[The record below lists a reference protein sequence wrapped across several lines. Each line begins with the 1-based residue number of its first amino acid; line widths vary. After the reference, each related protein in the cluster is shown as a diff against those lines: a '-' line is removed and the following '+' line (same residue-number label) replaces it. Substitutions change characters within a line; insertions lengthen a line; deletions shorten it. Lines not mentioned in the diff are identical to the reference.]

1 MLTILGIEIPIPPWL
16 TGVNPVLLSF
26 VANTLGWLGVGLIL
40 YLMLTYVFRWI
51 TRRIPGDADDVTLGV
66 VRKPAVVIA
75 VLLGIVNDLEILPIQ
90 IELLVFLK
98 LVGNTLLIS
107 LAAYIIHRVI
117 HDVALYYGELRAR
130 RDEPRPDDWIL
141 PIARLVSPIVL
152 VVVVAL
158 VVLPAWG
165 LDIGAVLAGAGLT
178 GLVLGLA
185 LQDSV
190 GNIFAGVGLL
200 TDAPFALGDLI
211 VLPSGAAA
219 DQIVRVDRI
228 GLRTTEVYHIEQ
240 HASIFV
246 PNKDLASMQ
255 IKNITKPTVDLK
267 VNLPIGVS
275 YAVDFRKAERLIR
288 EVCDAHPNVLADYDE
303 MPKKLEALR
312 RSHIDYSRAEDDPA
326 VDNAGVM
333 VRKLTSEH
341 ALHTSLKALHAR
353 LDELKDFVVLKEAG
367 GFTRQELAELKREAA
382 QVDTDID
389 ATIKAMN
396 AWSVMRDPHISAR
409 EQTLEVTRWNTLNER
424 LAARWRALKKILEH
438 PPRDIETRIDDAV
451 QVFSAWVKDRYKP
464 IPDHWK
470 NPHVSFKA
478 FGASSVDI
486 AVEFYIDDIRLEHYY
501 RRSRVLTEVGIGIFN
516 VFRREG
522 IEIPFPQTDV
532 WFRDKPVNVAVTR
545 TRPQESSA

>member
-1 MLTILGIEIPIPPWL
+1 MLIILGNEIPIPAWL
-16 TGVNPVLLSF
+16 AGINPVLLSF
-26 VANTLGWLGVGLIL
+26 AANTLAWLVVGLLL
-40 YLMLTYVFRWI
+40 YLLLTYVFRWI
-51 TRRIPGDADDVTLGV
+51 TRRIPGDADDVILGV

-90 IELLVFLK
+90 TELLAFLK
-98 LVGNTLLIS
+98 LVGNTLLIA
-107 LAAYIIHRVI
+107 LAAYVVHRVI

-158 VVLPAWG
+158 IVLPAWG

-219 DQIVRVDRI
+219 EQIVRVDRI

-275 YAVDFRKAERLIR
+275 YAVDYRKAERLIL
-288 EVCDAHPNVLADYDE
+288 EVCDAHPNVLAADDE
-303 MPKKLEALR
+303 MPAKLEAMS
-312 RSHIDYSRAEDDPA
+312 RSHIDFSRAEDDPA
-326 VDNAGVM
+326 KDDTRIMAG
-333 VRKLTSEH
+333 KLASEH
-341 ALHTSLKALHAR
+341 ALHSTLKSLHTR
-353 LDELKDFVVLKEAG
+353 LDQLKDSVVLKEVG
-367 GFTRQELAELKREAA
+367 GFTKQEIAELKREASL
-382 QVDTDID
+382 VDADID

-396 AWSVMRDPHISAR
+396 AWSMLRDPHISAR
-409 EQTLEVTRWNTLNER
+409 EQTMEVTRWNTLNER
-424 LAARWRALKKILEH
+424 LAARWGTLKKLLEK

-451 QVFSAWVKDRYKP
+451 AVFSAWVRDRYKP

-532 WFRDKPVNVAVTR
+532 WFRDKPVNVAIAR
-545 TRPQESSA
+545 AKP

>member
-1 MLTILGIEIPIPPWL
+1 
-16 TGVNPVLLSF
+16 
-26 VANTLGWLGVGLIL
+26 
-40 YLMLTYVFRWI
+40 
-51 TRRIPGDADDVTLGV
+51 
-66 VRKPAVVIA
+66 VRAKPAVVIA

-240 HASIFV
+240 HASISC
-246 PNKDLASMQ
+246 PTRICTMQ
-255 IKNITKPTVDLK
+255 IKNITKPTVDL
-267 VNLPIGVS
+267 GES
-275 YAVDFRKAERLIR
+275 ADRR
-288 EVCDAHPNVLADYDE
+288 E
-303 MPKKLEALR
+303 LR
-312 RSHIDYSRAEDDPA
+312 R
-326 VDNAGVM
+326 
-333 VRKLTSEH
+333 
-341 ALHTSLKALHAR
+341 
-353 LDELKDFVVLKEAG
+353 
-367 GFTRQELAELKREAA
+367 
-382 QVDTDID
+382 
-389 ATIKAMN
+389 
-396 AWSVMRDPHISAR
+396 
-409 EQTLEVTRWNTLNER
+409 
-424 LAARWRALKKILEH
+424 
-438 PPRDIETRIDDAV
+438 
-451 QVFSAWVKDRYKP
+451 
-464 IPDHWK
+464 
-470 NPHVSFKA
+470 
-478 FGASSVDI
+478 
-486 AVEFYIDDIRLEHYY
+486 
-501 RRSRVLTEVGIGIFN
+501 
-516 VFRREG
+516 
-522 IEIPFPQTDV
+522 
-532 WFRDKPVNVAVTR
+532 
-545 TRPQESSA
+545 

>member
-1 MLTILGIEIPIPPWL
+1 MLTILGNEIPIPPWL
-16 TGVNPVLLSF
+16 TGVSQVLISF
-26 VANTLGWLGVGLIL
+26 VANTLAWLGVGLLL
-40 YLMLTYVFRWI
+40 YVSLTYVFRWI
-51 TRRIPGDADDVTLGV
+51 TRRIPGDADDVILGV
-66 VRKPAVVIA
+66 IRKPGVIIA

-90 IELLVFLK
+90 TELLAFLK
-98 LVGNTLLIS
+98 LVGNTVLIA
-107 LAAYIIHRVI
+107 LAAYVVHRVI
-117 HDVALYYGELRAR
+117 HDVALYYGEMRAR

-158 VVLPAWG
+158 IVLPAWG

-219 DQIVRVDRI
+219 EQIVRVDRI

-275 YAVDFRKAERLIR
+275 YAADYRKAERLIR

-303 MPKKLEALR
+303 MPKKLQAMS
-312 RSHIDYSRAEDDPA
+312 RSHIDFSRAEDDPA
-326 VDNAGVM
+326 KDDTGIM
-333 VRKLTSEH
+333 VSKLTSEH
-341 ALHTSLKALHAR
+341 ALHTTLKALHTR
-353 LDELKDFVVLKEAG
+353 LDQLKDSVVHKEVG
-367 GFTRQELAELKREAA
+367 GFTTQEIAELKREASL
-382 QVDTDID
+382 VDADIA
-389 ATIKAMN
+389 ATIKAMR
-396 AWSVMRDPHISAR
+396 AWSMLRDPHISAR

-424 LAARWRALKKILEH
+424 LAARWAALKKLLEK

-451 QVFSAWVKDRYKP
+451 AVFSAWVRDRYKP

-532 WFRDKPVNVAVTR
+532 WFRDKPVNVAIAR
-545 TRPQESSA
+545 AKP

>member
-1 MLTILGIEIPIPPWL
+1 MLTILGNEIPIPAWL
-16 TGVNPVLLSF
+16 AGVNPVLLSF
-26 VANTLGWLGVGLIL
+26 AANTLAWMVIGLLL
-40 YLMLTYVFRWI
+40 YLLLTYVFRWI
-51 TRRIPGDADDVTLGV
+51 TRRIPGDADDVILGV
-66 VRKPAVVIA
+66 VRKPAVVIV

-90 IELLVFLK
+90 AELLVFLK

-107 LAAYIIHRVI
+107 LAAFIAHRVI

-152 VVVVAL
+152 VVVVTL

-219 DQIVRVDRI
+219 EQIVRVDRI

-255 IKNITKPTVDLK
+255 IKNITRPTVDLK
-267 VNLPIGVS
+267 VNLQIGVS
-275 YAVDFRKAERLIR
+275 YAVDYRKAERLIL
-288 EVCDAHPNVLADYDE
+288 EVCDAHPNVLAAYDE
-303 MPKKLEALR
+303 MPAKLEAMS
-312 RSHIDYSRAEDDPA
+312 RSHIDFSRAEDDPA
-326 VDNAGVM
+326 KDDTRFMAG
-333 VRKLTSEH
+333 KLASEH
-341 ALHTSLKALHAR
+341 VLHSTLKSLHAR
-353 LDELKDFVVLKEAG
+353 LDELQNSVVRKEVG
-367 GFTRQELAELKREAA
+367 GFTKQELAELKREASL
-382 QVDTDID
+382 VDADID

-396 AWSVMRDPHISAR
+396 AWSALRDPHISAR
-409 EQTLEVTRWNTLNER
+409 ELTMEIARWNTLNER
-424 LAARWRALKKILEH
+424 LEARWTGLKKILEK

-451 QVFSAWVKDRYKP
+451 QAFTIWVKDRYKP

-470 NPHVSFKA
+470 SPHVSFKA

-501 RRSRVLTEVGIGIFN
+501 RRSRVLTEIGIGIFN

-532 WFRDKPVNVAVTR
+532 WFRDKPVNVAISR
-545 TRPQESSA
+545 TKP

>member
-1 MLTILGIEIPIPPWL
+1 MLTLLGNEIPIPSWL
-16 TGVNPVLLSF
+16 AGVNPVLLSF
-26 VANTLGWLGVGLIL
+26 IANTLGWLGVGLVL
-40 YLMLTYVFRWI
+40 YLLLTYVFRWI
-51 TRRIPGDADDVTLGV
+51 TRRIPGDADDVILGV

-75 VLLGIVNDLEILPIQ
+75 VLLGIVNDLEILPIPA
-90 IELLVFLK
+90 ELLAFLK
-98 LVGNTLLIS
+98 LAGNTVLIS
-107 LAAYIIHRVI
+107 LAAYIVHRVI

-158 VVLPAWG
+158 IVLPAWG

-267 VNLPIGVS
+267 VSLPIGVS
-275 YAVDFRKAERLIR
+275 YAVDYRKAERLIR

-303 MPKKLEALR
+303 MPKKLEAMR
-312 RSHIDYSRAEDDPA
+312 RSYVDFSRAEDDPA
-326 VDNAGVM
+326 KDDSGIM

-341 ALHTSLKALHAR
+341 GLHTALKALHAR
-353 LDELKDFVVLKEAG
+353 LEELTHSVMLKEVG
-367 GFTRQELAELKREAA
+367 GFTKQEIAELKRETTR
-382 QVDTDID
+382 VDADID
-389 ATIKAMN
+389 TAIQAMN
-396 AWSVMRDPHISAR
+396 AWSALRDPHISAH
-409 EQTLEVTRWNTLNER
+409 EQRMEITRWSTLNARLTERWTTLKKTLE
-424 LAARWRALKKILEH
+424 K
-438 PPRDIETRIDDAV
+438 PPRDSETRIDDAV
-451 QVFSAWVKDRYKP
+451 QVFSAWVRERYKP

-501 RRSRVLTEVGIGIFN
+501 RRSRVLTEIGIGIFN

-532 WFRDKPVNVAVTR
+532 WFRDKPVNVAITR
-545 TRPQESSA
+545 ARP